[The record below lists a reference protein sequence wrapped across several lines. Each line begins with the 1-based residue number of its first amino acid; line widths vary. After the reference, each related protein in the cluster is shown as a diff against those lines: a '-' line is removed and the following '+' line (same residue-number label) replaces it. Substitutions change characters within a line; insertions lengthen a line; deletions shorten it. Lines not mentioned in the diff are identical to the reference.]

1 MVATSAAS
9 PYNSASEA
17 FDIEDLNERHGQ
29 ATTEEILE
37 WAWGALGPDVAAS
50 SSFQTQSVPL
60 LHIISRACP
69 QMPILFLDTGFHFKD
84 TLAFRDTLR
93 DRLNLNIVEVHAA
106 MSKKELFARY
116 GHAPYESN
124 PELCCYIHKV
134 EPMRRVMENYRGWV
148 SGVRHDQTKGRQGL
162 QPLVQQ
168 HDGVLKI
175 HPMLRWTKQEVQD
188 YIKKHDL
195 PEHPLD
201 KCGYAS
207 IGCSPCTHPV
217 TASEDDRSGRWRDK
231 EKTEC
236 GLHYE
241 I

>member
-134 EPMRRVMENYRGWV
+134 EPMRKSSEGL
-148 SGVRHDQTKGRQGL
+148 TGR
-162 QPLVQQ
+162 
-168 HDGVLKI
+168 K
-175 HPMLRWTKQEVQD
+175 
-188 YIKKHDL
+188 
-195 PEHPLD
+195 
-201 KCGYAS
+201 
-207 IGCSPCTHPV
+207 
-217 TASEDDRSGRWRDK
+217 
-231 EKTEC
+231 
-236 GLHYE
+236 
-241 I
+241 